1 MKWRRPSTQ
10 IYIGDLLTCSKSL
23 VSKSWW
29 TNFGDKILSYVRK
42 YNGFVKFLH
51 RYFLLGL
58 FLKRYQLSSRSSLP
72 RIKWKILNFD
82 APATNFCL
90 ECLLNSWPIMQDD
103 LEYWK
108 SLRVVIK
115 LTNYRYQTL
124 FCIRV
129 WLLLAW
135 FQKYYGAPPRF
146 SFTRFFVWWRW
157 CDLWQAGLLPSP
169 HYLARGDICSLVVH
183 LLDILLISHDCQNT
197 ASPIIPLLF
206 DKRGK
211 VQTKTKINCV
221 SKGDNSS
228 QLAGRFNEKH

>member
-1 MKWRRPSTQ
+1 MKLFWWQNT
-10 IYIGDLLTCSKSL
+10 LLC
-23 VSKSWW
+23 
-29 TNFGDKILSYVRK
+29 VRK
-42 YNGFVKFLH
+42 YNSFDKLVYTFYLN
-51 RYFLLGL
+51 F
-58 FLKRYQLSSRSSLP
+58 FQRYQLLP
-72 RIKWKILNFD
+72 RFKWKILNFD
-82 APATNFCL
+82 APAATNFCL

-211 VQTKTKINCV
+211 VQTKTKINCF
-221 SKGDNSS
+221 SKGNNSS